1 MTATITTRIRNG
13 VTARD
18 LSPARKAYA
27 GRVEEATGWT
37 IAWRYCTEE
46 QQWAFY
52 LLDPCGDQDGDP
64 FYCWDDLTDY
74 CQDAVDEYEALYHSI
89 EPKLYDDLGRSDAE
103 GGL

>member
-1 MTATITTRIRNG
+1 MTLTTATRA
-13 VTARD
+13 TARD
-18 LSPARKAYA
+18 LAPARKAYA
-27 GRVEEATGWT
+27 NRVEEATGFS

-64 FYCWDDLTDY
+64 FYCWHDLTDY

-89 EPKLYDDLGRSDAE
+89 EPKLYKDQFSDAE